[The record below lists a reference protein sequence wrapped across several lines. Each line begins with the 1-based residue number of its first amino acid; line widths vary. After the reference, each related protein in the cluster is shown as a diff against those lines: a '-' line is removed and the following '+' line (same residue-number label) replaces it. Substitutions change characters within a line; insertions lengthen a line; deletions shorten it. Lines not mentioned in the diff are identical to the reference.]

1 MKQYNER
8 QKTEK
13 KASGRGLRREWAI
26 SLFCLLM
33 ATALPAL
40 TALAF
45 RLSPGGQEP
54 PINEKTTVTVYRHGG
69 AEETESEEMTLERL
83 LTLSLAATN
92 RSDTPA
98 ASWEAQA
105 VLLRS
110 RAVWWLDY
118 CAADLAAESGKGGQ
132 SGSSFPRAVRTLC
145 DSPTH
150 GLPYRSEKELTAAL
164 GERETKLRITAAREA
179 VRTTTGRVLCYEGEV
194 IPALLHHSSSGVTRT
209 VEDLPW
215 LASVP
220 TPEPPFRQEVSLD
233 AKEVRVILAARF
245 GVILPDSPAE
255 WGLSLQLDGE
265 GRAEQVQI
273 GTAVLS
279 AVEFAGALALPSAD
293 FTVEVREDAL
303 RITCTGSGSGC
314 GLSREGA
321 SLYAANGLCMAEI
334 LAHYYP
340 DCTLGE
346 LWE

>member
-8 QKTEK
+8 PKTGE
-13 KASGRGLRREWAI
+13 KASGRGLRREWAV

-40 TALAF
+40 AALAF

-54 PINEKTTVTVYRHGG
+54 PITEETKVTVYRHFD
-69 AEETESEEMTLERL
+69 EEDEAREEMTLERL

-105 VLLRS
+105 ILLRS

-118 CAADLAAESGKGGQ
+118 CTADPADEGEGTSPVSVGER
-132 SGSSFPRAVRTLC
+132 RALC

-150 GLPYRSEKELTAAL
+150 GLPYRSEAELAKAL
-164 GERETKLRITAAREA
+164 GERETELRIAAAREA
-179 VRTTTGRVLCYEGEV
+179 VRTTAGQVLCYEGEV

-220 TPEPPFRQEVSLD
+220 TPELPSENAVSLD

-245 GVILPDSPAE
+245 GLILPDSPTR
-255 WGLSLQLDGE
+255 WGLSLQQGEE
-265 GRAEQVQI
+265 GRAAQVQI

-279 AVEFAGALALPSAD
+279 AVEFAGALALPSVD
-293 FTVEVREDAL
+293 FTVEVREETL
-303 RITCTGSGSGC
+303 LVTCTGEGSGC
-314 GLSREGA
+314 GLSRAGA
-321 SLYAANGLCMAEI
+321 ALYAESGLCMAEI

-340 DCTLGE
+340 DCTLGK